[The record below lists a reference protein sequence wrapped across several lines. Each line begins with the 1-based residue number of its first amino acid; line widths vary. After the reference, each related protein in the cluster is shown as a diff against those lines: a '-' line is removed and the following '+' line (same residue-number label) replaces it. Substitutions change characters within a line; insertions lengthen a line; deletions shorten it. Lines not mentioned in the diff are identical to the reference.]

1 MSCTIKN
8 GIFHFFADFWV
19 TKLKPFTG
27 KARENVENCFNPNLV
42 IWIQVEYS
50 ECLKKTFSNFLQISS
65 LQVEAVFLKSK
76 ANLSKLFKF
85 KVGRRKH
92 LIIWF
97 CNYLEVR
104 TEISKCLKKDY
115 FSLFCKFFRDQVET
129 IY

>member
-1 MSCTIKN
+1 M
-8 GIFHFFADFWV
+8 
-19 TKLKPFTG
+19 TKLKLFTG
-27 KARENVENCFNPNLV
+27 KARENVENCFNAKLV
-42 IWIQVEYS
+42 IRIQVEYS